1 VAEAP
6 VIVLGAGAAG
16 LATALHLAP
25 LPVTVLTPAPLG
37 RDAATGW
44 AQGGLA
50 AAMAADDSPARH
62 AADTEA
68 VGGGLVESAVAR
80 AVADA
85 APERVAWLERLGTPF
100 DRGDDGALALGLE
113 AGHSRRRIVRAAGD
127 GSGAAVLD
135 ALVAAVRAAPTI
147 TVREGARAVRVLTG
161 TGGVEGVALADGT
174 VLPARAVVL
183 ACGGVGGLF
192 AATTTPLGA
201 CGQGLAMAARAGA
214 AIRNAEFV
222 QVHPTAMDLDADPLP
237 LATEALRGEGVPLV
251 DDAGARVMAW
261 HQDAELAPRDAVART
276 VHEHRWAG
284 RAVYLDTPT
293 ALGAEMAERFPQVT
307 RACRAAGLDPVTQPI
322 PVRAAA
328 HFHIGGVAADLYGR
342 TGVDGLYAC
351 GEAACT
357 GLHGANRLASNGV
370 IEGLATAPWV
380 AEAIAASGRAEVRMP
395 HAHAQ
400 PRSSACRAG
409 LDLRRLMDR
418 HGGAVRDDAGLAA
431 AVDWLAD
438 RADRDDP
445 ALAALF
451 IAEAARRRPE
461 TRGAHARRDASES
474 DGTAR
479 DSHLTLADVVPRR
492 VGLEGCAA

>member
-1 VAEAP
+1 MAETP
-6 VIVLGAGAAG
+6 VIVVGAGAAG

-50 AAMAADDSPARH
+50 AAVGPDDSPARH

-68 VGGGLVESAVAR
+68 VGGGLVEPAVAR
-80 AVADA
+80 AVAAA
-85 APERVAWLERLGTPF
+85 APERIAWLARLGTPF
-100 DRGDDGALALGLE
+100 DRRDDGALALGLE
-113 AGHSRRRIVRAAGD
+113 AGHGRRRIVRAAGD

-135 ALVAAVRAAPTI
+135 ALVAAVRAAPAI

-161 TGGVEGVALADGT
+161 EAGVQGVALADGT

-183 ACGGVGGLF
+183 GCGGVGGLF

-201 CGQGLAMAARAGA
+201 CGQGMAMALRAGA
-214 AIRNAEFV
+214 GVRNAEFV
-222 QVHPTAMDLDADPLP
+222 QFHPTAMDLAADPLP

-276 VHEHRWAG
+276 VHAHRAAG
-284 RAVYLDTPT
+284 RRVYLDT
-293 ALGAEMAERFPQVT
+293 AGSLGAATVEQFPRVV
-307 RACRAAGLDPVTQPI
+307 RAARAAGLDPVTRPI
-322 PVRAAA
+322 PVRPAA

-342 TGVDGLYAC
+342 TEVDGLYAC
-351 GEAACT
+351 GETACT

-380 AEAIAASGRAEVRMP
+380 AEAVAGAPPADARPPRSVPPTPAGRAAP
-395 HAHAQ
+395 A
-400 PRSSACRAG
+400 
-409 LDLRRLMDR
+409 LRREMDAHCGPLR
-418 HGGAVRDDAGLAA
+418 SGSELAA
-431 AVDWLAD
+431 AVD
-438 RADRDDP
+438 R
-445 ALAALF
+445 LAALGPAGEDTVLAAF
-451 IAEAARRRPE
+451 AIAEAARRRDE
-461 TRGAHARRDASES
+461 TRGAHARRDAP
-474 DGTAR
+474 DTAAPAR
-479 DSHLTLADVVPRR
+479 DSRLTLAELPGR
-492 VGLEGCAA
+492 AAVAAA